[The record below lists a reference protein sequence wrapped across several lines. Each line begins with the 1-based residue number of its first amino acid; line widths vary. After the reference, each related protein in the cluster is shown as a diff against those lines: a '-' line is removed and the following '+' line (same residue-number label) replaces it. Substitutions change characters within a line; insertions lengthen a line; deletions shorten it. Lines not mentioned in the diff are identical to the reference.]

1 MRVLIVDD
9 HEAMRTGLRVALESR
24 LGVEVCGEAADGLEG
39 LQKTLELV
47 PDLVILDVTMPNV
60 DGFTAAKEISRYLPS
75 VPILFLSMH
84 DGPSIVNSARTA
96 GVSGFVAKSQP
107 ISVLLKAVDAI
118 AHKQTFFPNVAPADP
133 NEEPTVTLK
142 PHARD

>member
-24 LGVEVCGEAADGLEG
+24 LGVEVCGEAADGLEA

-47 PDLVILDVTMPNV
+47 PDLVILDITMPGV
-60 DGFTAAKEISRYLPS
+60 DGFSAAKEIGRYLPS

-84 DGPSIVNSARTA
+84 ESPSIVNSAKTA
-96 GVSGFVAKSQP
+96 GVAGYVAKSQS

-118 AHKQTFFPNVAPADP
+118 AHKQTFFPDAALTDS
-133 NEEPTVTLK
+133 
-142 PHARD
+142 